1 MIGRRATQ
9 QRDRRGKENRLTG
22 IIGTRARMRRR
33 FAVRLFVAM
42 LGAVFAV
49 AALSDTAMA
58 ASGKIPLPRLRPAFS
73 GVAARADPANA
84 AIAQPAFTPNP
95 NSPFTVEQQRM
106 LANINAYFNSFS
118 IMEGRFIQFGPSG
131 EQSEGVFFMTRPGR
145 IRFHYSPPS
154 KLDVVAD
161 GSSVAIRDGRTR
173 SQELYPLSATPL
185 RFLLAGQVDL
195 TSSNIVQ
202 SIREEPDLVSLTIVD
217 RASKMP
223 GKLTLI
229 FDRKTY
235 ELRQWVVTDAQNLNT
250 SVAIYDTATGK
261 PQNPNL
267 FRITPGPTF

>member
-1 MIGRRATQ
+1 MTGNPAA
-9 QRDRRGKENRLTG
+9 QRMTGGGLAVRVLMVALTAAFLFVPLAAAATG
-22 IIGTRARMRRR
+22 IPM
-33 FAVRLFVAM
+33 
-42 LGAVFAV
+42 
-49 AALSDTAMA
+49 
-58 ASGKIPLPRLRPAFS
+58 PRLRPAYT
-73 GVAARADPANA
+73 GAAALANPGSV
-84 AIAQPAFTPNP
+84 AIAEPAFTPNP
-95 NSPFTVEQQRM
+95 NSPFSIRQQKL
-106 LANINAYFNSFS
+106 LANINTYFNSFH
-118 IMEGRFIQFGPSG
+118 ILEGRFIQFGPSG

-173 SQELYPLSATPL
+173 TQELYPLSATPL
-185 RFLLAGQVDL
+185 RYLLASQVDL
-195 TSSNIVQ
+195 TSHDIVQ

-217 RASKMP
+217 SSSRAP

-235 ELRQWVVTDAQNLNT
+235 ELRQWVVTDAQGLNT

>member
-1 MIGRRATQ
+1 MSRR
-9 QRDRRGKENRLTG
+9 
-22 IIGTRARMRRR
+22 M
-33 FAVRLFVAM
+33 AVRAFVAVLVSM
-42 LGAVFAV
+42 SAA
-49 AALSDTAMA
+49 AALSGTAIA
-58 ASGKIPLPRLRPAFS
+58 ASGKIPMPRLRPAYN
-73 GVAARADPANA
+73 GVTVRSDPANTAA
-84 AIAQPAFTPNP
+84 AIARPAFTPDP
-95 NSPFTVEQQRM
+95 NSPFTVDQQRM

-118 IMEGRFIQFGPSG
+118 VMEGRFIQFGPSG

-185 RFLLAGQVDL
+185 RYLLAGQVDL

-202 SIREEPDLVSLTIVD
+202 SIREESDLVSLTIVD
-217 RASKMP
+217 RSSKVP

-235 ELRQWVVTDAQNLNT
+235 ELRQWVVTDAQSLNT

-267 FRITPGPTF
+267 FRITPGSTF

>member
-1 MIGRRATQ
+1 M
-9 QRDRRGKENRLTG
+9 ENRLTATTG
-22 IIGTRARMRRR
+22 AKRPTHGSMCGRSFVAGLIS
-33 FAVRLFVAM
+33 LFVLAG
-42 LGAVFAV
+42 LVDV
-49 AALSDTAMA
+49 AAA
-58 ASGKIPLPRLRPAFS
+58 AGGQIPMPRLRPAYK
-73 GVAARADPANA
+73 GMAALTNPADT
-84 AIAQPAFTPNP
+84 AIAQPAFRPDP

-106 LANINAYFNSFS
+106 LANINAYFNSFH

-173 SQELYPLSATPL
+173 TQELYPLSATPL
-185 RFLLAGQVDL
+185 RYLLADRVDL
-195 TSSNIVQ
+195 TSPSIVR
-202 SIREEPDLVSLTIVD
+202 SVREEPDLVSLTIAD
-217 RASKMP
+217 QSASTP

-229 FDRKTY
+229 FDRKTFQ
-235 ELRQWVVTDAQNLNT
+235 LRQWVVTDAQGLNT

-267 FRITPGPTF
+267 FRITPGATF